1 MVYMFPGELYF
12 KYSDLKGPEKMSFSA
27 SQGMRDSCMI
37 GGKENVKP
45 ADREQRTLWPALK
58 TVMLG
63 SVIT

>member
-1 MVYMFPGELYF
+1 MFPGELYF

-27 SQGMRDSCMI
+27 SQEVRDSCVI
-37 GGKENVKP
+37 GGKENVEP
-45 ADREQRTLWPALK
+45 ANRKQRTLWPALK